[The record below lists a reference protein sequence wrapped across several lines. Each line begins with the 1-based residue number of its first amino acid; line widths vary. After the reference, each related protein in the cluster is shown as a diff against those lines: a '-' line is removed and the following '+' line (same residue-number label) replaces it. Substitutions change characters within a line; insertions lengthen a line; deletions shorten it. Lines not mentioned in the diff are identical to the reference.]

1 MEDQHKQIIQS
12 AAQIAAKMVAK
23 QGIWQTVAVILS
35 IIIAVAGGVYFFDMS
50 QEAQNMKISQEQ
62 STTNSICTSF
72 DYFVDTM
79 NQNMNN
85 IGKALKAPVVESSTV
100 NPCQTSSYQP
110 SMAVADTTNQ

>member
-1 MEDQHKQIIQS
+1 MEDQHKIIVQS

-23 QGIWQTVAVILS
+23 QGLWQTVSVILS
-35 IIIAVAGGVYFFDMS
+35 IVIAVAGGVYFFDMS
-50 QEAQNMKISQEQ
+50 QEAQNERISAEQ

-85 IGKALKAPVVESSTV
+85 IGRALKAPVVESSPA
-100 NPCQTSSYQP
+100 NPCQQSGYQP